1 MPPKIHDLNEASP
14 VIGTPALESRPV
26 ATQPRTAR
34 LRKPNLATAIK
45 QAAKAG
51 VNVRGA
57 VIETDGRLSLT
68 FGESTNP
75 NSENRLDAW
84 IAKNANKIEGH

>member
-1 MPPKIHDLNEASP
+1 MPPKHDLNAASP
-14 VIGTPALESRPV
+14 VIGTPALGSRPE
-26 ATQPRTAR
+26 TRQPRTAR

-51 VNVRGA
+51 VIVSGA

-68 FGESTNP
+68 FGESTNL
-75 NSENRLDAW
+75 NSANNLDVW
-84 IAKNANKIEGH
+84 IAKNANKIEGY